1 MLCFP
6 KNKNNMPYSR
16 RGERKED
23 SVKMHLWYVHTEK
36 KPLLHSPREKESRDK
51 KVLLLTPKC
60 PRHNNMSIMSRSSQ
74 QWFEQSI
81 EKELK
86 KVGQRKGHIHVRLS
100 WIKRSGRK
108 KCHARGKR
116 PGRKCWDG
124 RLKKVLQTVQHYKCS
139 EESHQPLR
147 SGGIETTL
155 FMQRNPKKKRQPVLA
170 VAGRSEEATLADSK
184 HAYTAAPATPLAV
197 TCGKWRRLRRR
208 LRRLLLLL
216 LLLQLELLMKPR
228 PRV

>member
-1 MLCFP
+1 M
-6 KNKNNMPYSR
+6 
-16 RGERKED
+16 KE
-23 SVKMHLWYVHTEK
+23 
-36 KPLLHSPREKESRDK
+36 
-51 KVLLLTPKC
+51 
-60 PRHNNMSIMSRSSQ
+60 
-74 QWFEQSI
+74 
-81 EKELK
+81 
-86 KVGQRKGHIHVRLS
+86 GHIHVRLS

-108 KCHARGKR
+108 
-116 PGRKCWDG
+116 CWGG
-124 RLKKVLQTVQHYKCS
+124 RLKKVLQTLQHYKCS

-197 TCGKWRRLRRR
+197 TCGKWRRLRW
-208 LRRLLLLL
+208 LLLLL